1 MPLILR
7 PTGLASPFDR
17 DRIDYLV
24 IDDGREVGRIYED
37 RYVPAAA
44 QVSAAIALLDRAWG
58 KPHQALEVGINRAS
72 FDEMS
77 DDELLDREWRGWR
90 SEAHH
95 VDQLSRVRDSR
106 AEYGILESSPELLVR
121 SRRSW
126 AVGLPAR
133 LK

>member
-1 MPLILR
+1 MAEAAYAVSAPRRLNKQLAPLSRDNRLVEESGMPLILR
-7 PTGLASPFDR
+7 PTDLASPFDR

-77 DDELLDREWRGWR
+77 DDELLSIVNGADG
-90 SEAHH
+90 
-95 VDQLSRVRDSR
+95 DQKLITSTN
-106 AEYGILESSPELLVR
+106 
-121 SRRSW
+121 
-126 AVGLPAR
+126 
-133 LK
+133 

>member
-1 MPLILR
+1 LNKQLAPLSRDNRLVEESGMPLILR

-77 DDELLDREWRGWR
+77 DDELLSIVNGADG
-90 SEAHH
+90 
-95 VDQLSRVRDSR
+95 DQKLITSTN
-106 AEYGILESSPELLVR
+106 
-121 SRRSW
+121 
-126 AVGLPAR
+126 
-133 LK
+133 